1 MNIKLKAALY
11 TIIPY
16 LGTAIWLF
24 SLATWYEP
32 TLLFTLFFLW
42 FVALPFAIYNL
53 VYLNLKGKQ
62 NRADDQQRMKDF
74 IAENKKASDR
84 VQQTVNAML
93 DRHRDRSRR
102 S

>member
-24 SLATWYEP
+24 SLATWYVP

-42 FVALPFAIYNL
+42 FVALPFAIYNII
-53 VYLNLKGKQ
+53 YSNLKAKQ
-62 NRADDQQRMKDF
+62 SLVHAQRKAQDF
-74 IAENKKASDR
+74 QDECAKTKANIQKAIDII
-84 VQQTVNAML
+84 QG
-93 DRHRDRSRR
+93 
-102 S
+102 